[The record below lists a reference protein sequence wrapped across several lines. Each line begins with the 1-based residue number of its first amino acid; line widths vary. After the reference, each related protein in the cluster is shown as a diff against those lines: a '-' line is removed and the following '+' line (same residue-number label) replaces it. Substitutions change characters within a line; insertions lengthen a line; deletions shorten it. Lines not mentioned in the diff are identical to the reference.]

1 MLTKF
6 LSSLVAVLMS
16 MLFVTVV
23 SVQMLITENHPPLSM
38 ANSEAGEISGLA
50 IELVRELTRKS
61 DEKYSLHL

>member
-1 MLTKF
+1 
-6 LSSLVAVLMS
+6 MS